1 MVEVCPGDD
10 FRMAPSF
17 RLMAPAEYGCDLA
30 HPPISL
36 LFLSRHSEE
45 AAPMM
50 QSKLLVGSSA
60 WLSCRGL
67 RASVFV
73 FLVAFCGLARESRAQ
88 GPWEAIDIGTMF
100 DGWDTVA
107 HAVNDRGQVV
117 GLAQAPLSDGTVHRR
132 AFIWTPATGFV
143 DLGHLG
149 RDESMALGVN
159 NAGQVVGESRTQNY
173 AYRAFLWSPATGMVD
188 IDGTDPSVRQETST
202 TRASSP
208 ALARSAGRIVRFDG
222 RRAKAWSTCE
232 VP

>member
-1 MVEVCPGDD
+1 
-10 FRMAPSF
+10 
-17 RLMAPAEYGCDLA
+17 
-30 HPPISL
+30 
-36 LFLSRHSEE
+36 
-45 AAPMM
+45 MM

-159 NAGQVVGESRTQNY
+159 NASQVVGESRTQNY